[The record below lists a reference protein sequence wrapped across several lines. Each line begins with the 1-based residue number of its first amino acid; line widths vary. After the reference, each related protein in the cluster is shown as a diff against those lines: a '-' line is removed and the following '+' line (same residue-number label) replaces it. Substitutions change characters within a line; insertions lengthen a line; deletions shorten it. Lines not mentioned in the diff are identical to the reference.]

1 MIDFHCHLDL
11 YSDPNAVVAEVV
23 RRRTYVLSVTTVPSA
38 FQGTLKLAPAGGRI
52 RTALGLHPALAAK
65 RSGELELFERLLPQ
79 TRYVGEIGL
88 DASRDHKGSFEA
100 QQSVFRDILDLCGRA
115 GGKVLSVHSRGAHAI
130 LLDELAAQMRGNLP
144 ILHWFVGNS
153 KQIARAAEMGCWFSV
168 GPSMLASKAG
178 RAAFSAMPIDRV
190 LPESDGPFATM
201 DDRGLMPWEAWNIL
215 PTLAQTWGLPIE
227 QVTIQIKE
235 NFRTLANFAG

>member
-11 YSDPNAVVAEVV
+11 YSDPSAVVAEVV

-38 FQGTLKLAPAGGRI
+38 FEGTAKLAPVGGRI

-65 RSGELELFERLLPQ
+65 RIGELELFERLLPQ

-100 QQSVFRDILDLCGRA
+100 QRGVFRDILGICGRA

-130 LLDELAAQMRGNLP
+130 LLDELAAQMKGNLP

-153 KQIARAAEMGCWFSV
+153 KQIARAVEMGCWFSV

-178 RAAFSAMPIDRV
+178 RAAVAEMPMGVV
-190 LPESDGPFATM
+190 LPESDGPFAM
-201 DDRGLMPWEAWNIL
+201 IDDKGLMPWEAWNV
-215 PTLAQTWGLPIE
+215 TAQLAQVWNAPIE
-227 QVTIQIKE
+227 LISARMEE
-235 NFRTLANFAG
+235 NFRGLVARAG